1 MKKLFTLLACVLPLT
16 ACGANT
22 ESFTPEETVK
32 KELPALVKTTVD
44 TYGESECAT
53 VVADVKSFQVDVTYG
68 DYVISVPISGKVTFG
83 LRNMYTT
90 DASQLQVGMV
100 FENCNLAANIKINGE
115 EGAEAEEH
123 KYEFK
128 DFSFAAYLS
137 GGNAYIDISNASLMN
152 SLTKYVT
159 ELVNIGKD
167 DEKDKIS
174 ENSIKAF
181 LGSGKYRIDNV
192 ITNDK
197 LPLVK
202 KEEVTEENIAK
213 GINDAFGIVT
223 DEDLAKIMSL
233 VHDKSKDTYD
243 LKFSVTDPEIV
254 NRSYSKSGATADVTC
269 EKVNVDVEALTND
282 KGIFSSVTLK
292 GEVGVKTN
300 VKEESA
306 NVNLKGEADL
316 SLDLTKYAITN
327 PSFAE
332 FKSPTVLINFI
343 MNLIKGFF
351 PDTGNNE

>member
-1 MKKLFTLLACVLPLT
+1 MKKIFTLLACILPLT

-115 EGAEAEEH
+115 EEAEVEEH

-137 GGNAYIDISNASLMN
+137 GGNAYIDISNVSLMN
-152 SLTKYVT
+152 SLTKYVA
-159 ELVNIGKD
+159 ELLKQEESVA
-167 DEKDKIS
+167 
-174 ENSIKAF
+174 KAL

-233 VHDKSKDTYD
+233 VHDKGKNTYD

-254 NRSYSKSGATADVTC
+254 NRSYSKSGANADVTC
-269 EKVNVDVEALTND
+269 EKVSVDVEALTDD
-282 KGIFSSVTLK
+282 KGIFSSVALK

-343 MNLIKGFF
+343 MNLIKGLF

>member
-1 MKKLFTLLACVLPLT
+1 MKKIFTLLACILPLT

-152 SLTKYVT
+152 SLTKYVA
-159 ELVNIGKD
+159 ELLKQEESVA
-167 DEKDKIS
+167 
-174 ENSIKAF
+174 KAL

-233 VHDKSKDTYD
+233 VHDKSKNTYD

-269 EKVNVDVEALTND
+269 EKVSVDVEALTDD

>member
-16 ACGANT
+16 ACGATT
-22 ESFTPEETVK
+22 ESFAPEEVVK

-53 VVADVKSFQVDVTYG
+53 IVADVKSFQVDVTYG
-68 DYVISVPISGKVTFG
+68 DYVINVPISGKATFG

-152 SLTKYVT
+152 SLTKYVA
-159 ELVNIGKD
+159 ELLKQEESVV
-167 DEKDKIS
+167 
-174 ENSIKAF
+174 KAL

-233 VHDKSKDTYD
+233 VHDKSNNTYD
-243 LKFSVTDPEIV
+243 LKFSVTDPAIV
-254 NRSYSKSGATADVTC
+254 NRSYGKSGATADATC
-269 EKVNVDVEALTND
+269 EKVSVDVEALTND
-282 KGIFSSVTLK
+282 KGAFSSVKLK

-300 VKEESA
+300 VSEEESA
-306 NVNLKGEADL
+306 NVNVKGEADL
-316 SLDLTKYAITN
+316 SFDLTKYAITN

-332 FKSPTVLINFI
+332 FKSPTVLVNFLKK
-343 MNLIKGFF
+343 LIEGLI
-351 PDTGNNE
+351 PVTGGNE

>member
-1 MKKLFTLLACVLPLT
+1 MKKIFTLLACILPLT

-152 SLTKYVT
+152 SLTKYVA
-159 ELVNIGKD
+159 ELLKQEESVA
-167 DEKDKIS
+167 
-174 ENSIKAF
+174 KAL

-233 VHDKSKDTYD
+233 VHDKGKNTYD
-243 LKFSVTDPEIV
+243 LKFSVTDPAIV
-254 NRSYSKSGATADVTC
+254 NRSYSKSGANADVTC
-269 EKVNVDVEALTND
+269 EKVNVDVEALTDD

-343 MNLIKGFF
+343 MNLIKGLF
-351 PDTGNNE
+351 PDTGSNE